1 MNKTRYNIFVKT
13 QMIFSHFENCQ
24 NSLLK
29 GDYTND

>member
-1 MNKTRYNIFVKT
+1 MNNTEYNIFVKT
-13 QMIFSHFENCQ
+13 QMRFSNLGKCQ

>member
-1 MNKTRYNIFVKT
+1 MNKTEYNIFVKT
-13 QMIFSHFENCQ
+13 QMIFSHFGKCQ